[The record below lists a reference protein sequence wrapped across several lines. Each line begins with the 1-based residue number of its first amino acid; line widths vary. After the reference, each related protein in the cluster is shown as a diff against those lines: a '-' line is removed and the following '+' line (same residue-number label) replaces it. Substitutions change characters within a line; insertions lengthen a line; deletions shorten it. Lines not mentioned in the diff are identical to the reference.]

1 MYSEKYQGSEKQA
14 INGQCLV
21 QEQDIMSN
29 TLHFEWIFNSNLSWG
44 FKYFKDSKLL
54 TFLNK
59 KREKD
64 ICTVLDQCTNL
75 E

>member
-1 MYSEKYQGSEKQA
+1 MSGPIKVLSTQLQG
-14 INGQCLV
+14 
-21 QEQDIMSN
+21 EQDIMSN
-29 TLHFEWIFNSNLSWG
+29 TLHFEGIFNSNLSWG

-54 TFLNK
+54 TFLNR
-59 KREKD
+59 KREKY